1 MATFKKLKKV
11 RSILNELPGVA
22 TYTEFD
28 ILIEIGYYQEHGSP
42 LTLKQLLLLGI
53 SSQATVRR
61 HLGRLVKDGIVIKT
75 ESINDHRS
83 VILTLSGN
91 TIQTLTALLTEIIT
105 HLAHHVPPHQE
116 CPSCD
121 SPENAAAIKL

>member
-53 SSQATVRR
+53 SFQATVRR

-91 TIQTLTALLTEIIT
+91 TIQTLTSHLTEIIT

-116 CPSCD
+116 
-121 SPENAAAIKL
+121 